1 MKTIIKTALLV
12 LLGLLLYS
20 CEKEAPKIEQ
30 LLTGLANDPTSILT
44 FHDISSNQYDIEK
57 SSTIPIIKILLWR
70 RGCPEGPCLCGLG
83 VCEVWL
89 PENQI
94 WKSSVILKDL
104 KEDSEP
110 SREVIVPLDSY
121 QSGVGF
127 LSLFLAKDVSEF
139 DVEDLIL
146 YVDENISDSF
156 EGDTIILLEGE
167 YPFDPEMGDFGGYK
181 IEYELIIN

>member
-1 MKTIIKTALLV
+1 MKTIIKTSLLV
-12 LLGLLLYS
+12 LLGLLIYS

-30 LLTGLANDPTSILT
+30 LLTDLENDPTSILT

-57 SSTIPIIKILLWR
+57 SSIIPIILIKLWR
-70 RGCPEGPCLCGLG
+70 RGCPDGPCLCGLG
-83 VCEVWL
+83 ACQVWL
-89 PENQI
+89 LGNQI
-94 WKSSVILKDL
+94 WKSSVL

-110 SREVIVPLDSY
+110 SREVMVPLDSY

-139 DVEDLIL
+139 DEDDLIL

-181 IEYELIIN
+181 IKYELIIS